1 LSKVELAFLTST
13 IFHMPAVASTP
24 FAPIPLQAPV
34 SLAGTYRAQ
43 VLAQIQDM
51 LAPLRPLFED
61 EAVNEIMVN
70 GPDQVFYTRDGV
82 DARMPVRLSASA
94 IRGAITLAASYID
107 REVGERAGRLILSAR
122 LPGFRLEAILPPVA
136 VNGPSLCIRRHCAR
150 VHSLDEY
157 VAQGV
162 VTPHHADVLRQAV
175 AERGNLLIVG
185 ATGSGKTTLMNT
197 VLGLIPPQ
205 ERLFVIETV
214 HELQVSGPNHVLVE
228 CDEAAGVTARIALRT
243 GMRYAPRRIIVGE
256 LRGPEAFDWLDA
268 ANTGHPGSAATI
280 HANGAAEALPRL
292 ENLVLMAGL
301 DLPYPALR
309 AAIAR
314 TVQWL
319 FFIERVGPQR
329 RLTQALRLRGWD
341 RARDEYS
348 LEPA

>member
-1 LSKVELAFLTST
+1 MDQQFT
-13 IFHMPAVASTP
+13 MPACAPHASP
-24 FAPIPLQAPV
+24 APELPAFPPPPPA
-34 SLAGTYRAQ
+34 SYRAQ
-43 VLAQIQDM
+43 VLAQIQDL
-51 LAPLRPLFED
+51 LAPLQPIFAD
-61 EAVNEIMVN
+61 EAVTEIMVN
-70 GPDQVFYTRDGV
+70 GPDQVFYTREGI
-82 DARMPVRLSASA
+82 DARWPVRLGSAA
-94 IRGAITLAASYID
+94 IRAAITLAASYVD

-136 VNGPSLCIRRHCAR
+136 VNGPSLCIRRHCAGI
-150 VHSLDEY
+150 HPLEHY

-162 VTPHHADVLRQAV
+162 VTEHHAKVLHRAI

-197 VLGLIPPQ
+197 VLTLIPPQ

-228 CDEAAGVTARIALRT
+228 CDEAAGVTPRLAVRT

-268 ANTGHPGSAATI
+268 ANTGHPGSAATL
-280 HANGAAEALPRL
+280 HANSAAEALPRL

-301 DLPYPALR
+301 DLPYLALK
-309 AAIAR
+309 AAIGR

-329 RLTQALRLRGWD
+329 RLTQALRLHGWD
-341 RARDEYS
+341 RTRDEYI

>member
-1 LSKVELAFLTST
+1 
-13 IFHMPAVASTP
+13 MPAAVPLASN
-24 FAPIPLQAPV
+24 PIASHADMPP
-34 SLAGTYRAQ
+34 AGSYRAQ

-51 LAPLRPLFED
+51 LAPLRSLFED
-61 EAVNEIMVN
+61 PAVSEIMVN
-70 GPDQVFYTRDGV
+70 GPDQVFYTREGI
-82 DARMPVRLSASA
+82 DARLPVRLGASA

-107 REVGERAGRLILSAR
+107 KEVGERAGRLILSAR

-150 VHSLDEY
+150 VHSLDDY

-162 VTPHHADVLRQAV
+162 VSPRHADVLRQAV

-185 ATGSGKTTLMNT
+185 ATGSGKTTLMNA

-228 CDEAAGVTARIALRT
+228 CDDTAGVTARVALRT

-280 HANGAAEALPRL
+280 HANSAAEALPRL

-301 DLPYPALR
+301 DLPYLALR
-309 AAIAR
+309 AAIGR

-329 RLTQALRLRGWD
+329 RLTQALRMHGWD